1 VKNRPANV
9 HLEAA
14 FGVAIEPD
22 LLGRALTHRSYAY
35 ENGGL
40 PTNERLEFLGDAV
53 LGLVITT
60 ALYRNHPNLPEGQL
74 AKLRASVV
82 NMRALADVARGL
94 GPLGIGPHLLLGKGE
109 EATGGRDKA
118 SILADTLEALLGAI
132 YLQYG
137 LAVASEV
144 IHRIFDPLMEEAAS
158 RGAAL
163 DWKTSLQELT
173 AGLALGV
180 PEYRIEEAGPDH
192 AKTFTAWV
200 LVAGERFGGS
210 EGRSKKEAEQR
221 AAEAAW
227 RELSGRAAAAVAES
241 APDGA
246 AAAEPATDATGIE
259 VQTGDGDEGPEP
271 GRANGHRPRS

>member
-1 VKNRPANV
+1 MTNDKRRRAPVG
-9 HLEAA
+9 HLETA
-14 FGVAIEPD
+14 FGVSLDRE
-22 LLGRALTHRSYAY
+22 LLERALTHRSYAY

-40 PTNERLEFLGDAV
+40 PTNERLEFLGDSV
-53 LGLVITT
+53 LGVVITT
-60 ALYRNHPNLPEGQL
+60 ALFHNHPDLPEGQL

-94 GPLGIGPHLLLGKGE
+94 GPDGLGAYLLLGKGE

-137 LAVASEV
+137 LDTAAIV
-144 IHRIFDPLMEEAAS
+144 IHRLFDPLMAESAG

-173 AGLALGV
+173 AALGLGV
-180 PEYRIEEAGPDH
+180 PEYRIEGTGPDH
-192 AKTFTAWV
+192 LKTFTAWV
-200 LVAGERFGGS
+200 VVAGNRYGGA

-221 AAEAAW
+221 AAESAW
-227 RELSGRAAAAVAES
+227 RTLTEQAEARAAAEAE
-241 APDGA
+241 A
-246 AAAEPATDATGIE
+246 ADPADAEAEATDPADAEAGA
-259 VQTGDGDEGPEP
+259 
-271 GRANGHRPRS
+271 GRA

>member
-1 VKNRPANV
+1 MSDRSERRRPPVA

-14 FGVAIEPD
+14 FGVALDPE
-22 LLGRALTHRSYAY
+22 LLERALTHRSYAY

-40 PTNERLEFLGDAV
+40 PTNERLEFLGDSV
-53 LGLVITT
+53 LGVVITT
-60 ALYRNHPNLPEGQL
+60 ALFHNHPDLPEGQL

-94 GPLGIGPHLLLGKGE
+94 GPQGLGPYLLLGKGE
-109 EATGGRDKA
+109 ETTGGRDKA

-137 LAVASEV
+137 LDVAATV
-144 IHRIFDPLMEEAAS
+144 IHKLFDPLMAESAG

-173 AGLALGV
+173 AALALGV
-180 PEYRIEEAGPDH
+180 PEYRIDEAGPDH

-200 LVAGERFGGS
+200 IVAGDRYGGAD
-210 EGRSKKEAEQR
+210 GRSKKEAEQR

-227 RELSGRAAAAVAES
+227 RELSERAAAGAEVAAEQ
-241 APDGA
+241 A
-246 AAAEPATDATGIE
+246 AALGEIRGG
-259 VQTGDGDEGPEP
+259 QEP
-271 GRANGHRPRS
+271 GADA

>member
-1 VKNRPANV
+1 MKNRPPIL
-9 HLEAA
+9 HLERA
-14 FGVAIEPD
+14 FGVAFEPD
-22 LLGRALTHRSYAY
+22 LLERALTHRSYAY

-40 PTNERLEFLGDAV
+40 PTNERLEFLGDSV
-53 LGLVITT
+53 LGVVITD
-60 ALYRNHPNLPEGQL
+60 ALYHNHPDLPEGHL

-82 NMRALADVARGL
+82 NSRALAAAARGL
-94 GPLGIGPHLLLGKGE
+94 GPQGIGPYLLLGKGE
-109 EATGGRDKA
+109 EATGGRDKP

-132 YLQYG
+132 YIQHG
-137 LAVASEV
+137 LPIASEV
-144 IHRIFDPLMEEAAS
+144 IHRIFDPMMSEAAG

-173 AGLALGV
+173 AGVALGV

-200 LVAGERFGGS
+200 VVAGERFGGS

-227 RELSGRAAAAVAES
+227 RELSERAAAT
-241 APDGA
+241 A
-246 AAAEPATDATGIE
+246 ADPQATEAAIE
-259 VQTGDGDEGPEP
+259 AAGDGEGTDQKPAGE
-271 GRANGHRPRS
+271 SDVQW